1 MKTAMLLQTLEERLA
16 TLRQRCAPL
25 AQHATLSARF
35 DRHLFRT
42 RSTLLQGYLE
52 EADANLAALRQ
63 AVKHEQLPQVAWLA
77 EHLASQLEA
86 ISSETAA
93 WSLRQWDTAA
103 PGLGRWQRR
112 RIQHQEFERRLLAM
126 TQERKIRL
134 AQATGLVEQ
143 QTLQKEV
150 EIYEGRLARCRH
162 ALEKI
167 ENILAR
173 LTR

>member
-1 MKTAMLLQTLEERLA
+1 MLLQTLEERLA

-86 ISSETAA
+86 ISRE
-93 WSLRQWDTAA
+93 TAA

-167 ENILAR
+167 ENVLAR

>member
-1 MKTAMLLQTLEERLA
+1 MKTAMLLQTLKERLA

-86 ISSETAA
+86 ISRETAA
-93 WSLRQWDTAA
+93 WSSCASGTPQRQ
-103 PGLGRWQRR
+103 GLDRWQRR
-112 RIQHQEFERRLLAM
+112 RIQHQEFERR
-126 TQERKIRL
+126 
-134 AQATGLVEQ
+134 
-143 QTLQKEV
+143 
-150 EIYEGRLARCRH
+150 
-162 ALEKI
+162 
-167 ENILAR
+167 
-173 LTR
+173 

>member
-1 MKTAMLLQTLEERLA
+1 MLLQTLEERLA

-63 AVKHEQLPQVAWLA
+63 AVKHEQLPQVARLA

-86 ISSETAA
+86 ISRETAA
-93 WSLRQWDTAA
+93 GRCASGTPPRQGLAVGSADEYSIRSLNVDYWR
-103 PGLGRWQRR
+103 
-112 RIQHQEFERRLLAM
+112 
-126 TQERKIRL
+126 
-134 AQATGLVEQ
+134 
-143 QTLQKEV
+143 
-150 EIYEGRLARCRH
+150 
-162 ALEKI
+162 
-167 ENILAR
+167 
-173 LTR
+173 

>member
-1 MKTAMLLQTLEERLA
+1 MLLQTLEERLA

-77 EHLASQLEA
+77 EHLASQLERYRMKPPPGRCA
-86 ISSETAA
+86 SGTPPRQGLAVGSADEYSIR
-93 WSLRQWDTAA
+93 SLNVDYWR
-103 PGLGRWQRR
+103 
-112 RIQHQEFERRLLAM
+112 
-126 TQERKIRL
+126 
-134 AQATGLVEQ
+134 
-143 QTLQKEV
+143 
-150 EIYEGRLARCRH
+150 
-162 ALEKI
+162 
-167 ENILAR
+167 
-173 LTR
+173 

>member
-1 MKTAMLLQTLEERLA
+1 MLLQTLEERLA

-63 AVKHEQLPQVAWLA
+63 AVKHEQLPQVARLA

-86 ISSETAA
+86 ISRETAA
-93 WSLRQWDTAA
+93 VAA
-103 PGLGRWQRR
+103 PVGHRR
-112 RIQHQEFERRLLAM
+112 ARAWPLA
-126 TQERKIRL
+126 
-134 AQATGLVEQ
+134 AQTNTASGV
-143 QTLQKEV
+143 
-150 EIYEGRLARCRH
+150 
-162 ALEKI
+162 
-167 ENILAR
+167 
-173 LTR
+173 

>member
-1 MKTAMLLQTLEERLA
+1 MLLQTLEERLA

-52 EADANLAALRQ
+52 EAGANLVALRQ

-86 ISSETAA
+86 ISRETAA
-93 WSLRQWDTAA
+93 WS
-103 PGLGRWQRR
+103 
-112 RIQHQEFERRLLAM
+112 
-126 TQERKIRL
+126 
-134 AQATGLVEQ
+134 
-143 QTLQKEV
+143 
-150 EIYEGRLARCRH
+150 
-162 ALEKI
+162 
-167 ENILAR
+167 
-173 LTR
+173 

>member
-1 MKTAMLLQTLEERLA
+1 
-16 TLRQRCAPL
+16 
-25 AQHATLSARF
+25 
-35 DRHLFRT
+35 
-42 RSTLLQGYLE
+42 
-52 EADANLAALRQ
+52 
-63 AVKHEQLPQVAWLA
+63 
-77 EHLASQLEA
+77 
-86 ISSETAA
+86 
-93 WSLRQWDTAA
+93 
-103 PGLGRWQRR
+103 R

-150 EIYEGRLARCRH
+150 EIYEGRLTRCRH

-167 ENILAR
+167 ENVLAR